1 MIIHR
6 SYNWIR
12 KPSLTKARTGLSSAQ
27 FSRRCWGICCLRGSN
42 SIKLGSV
49 FHVLSQKWFAVTP
62 PRVILGI
69 SLLSH
74 WGNIALRIAGMRLC
88 DLLCYCVVYAGMATF
103 EWELNPFVDVVCVVP
118 YLIQW
123 MISLRTGNSRG
134 LLQFWSVYY
143 RTRKYMWFSLV
154 LWFNQYNDKLTE
166 FEQ

>member
-69 SLLSH
+69 SVLSH
-74 WGNIALRIAGMRLC
+74 WGTISLRIAGMRLC

-103 EWELNPFVDVVCVVP
+103 EWEKWCICRCGLCGALSYPVDD
-118 YLIQW
+118 
-123 MISLRTGNSRG
+123 ISSDRKFSWITSVLTRLLPNS
-134 LLQFWSVYY
+134 
-143 RTRKYMWFSLV
+143 
-154 LWFNQYNDKLTE
+154 
-166 FEQ
+166 